1 MTSIQEKIE
10 NALEDFCGCPEC
22 AIHRN
27 HMEAVVRA
35 EAALESVEAA
45 LKHLHETGDY
55 TDAALDKSFGLIND
69 GKIKLVLW
77 IKENKHG
84 LEVYP

>member
-22 AIHRN
+22 AIYRN
-27 HMEAVVRA
+27 HMQAVVRA

-45 LKHLHETGDY
+45 LNHLHETGDY
-55 TDAALDKSFGLIND
+55 TDEALDKSFRVLLD
-69 GKIKLVLW
+69 GKIKLVWW
-77 IKENKHG
+77 IKENKDG
-84 LEVYP
+84 LGVYP

>member
-22 AIHRN
+22 AVHRN
-27 HMEAVVRA
+27 HMQAVVRA
-35 EAALESVEAA
+35 EAALESLEVA
-45 LKHLHETGDY
+45 LNHLHETGDY
-55 TDAALDKSFGLIND
+55 TDDALDKSFREVLD
-69 GKIKLVLW
+69 GKIKLACW

>member
-22 AIHRN
+22 AVHRN
-27 HMEAVVRA
+27 HMQAVVRV

-45 LKHLHETGDY
+45 LNHLHETGDY
-55 TDAALDKSFGLIND
+55 TDAALDKSFEVLLD
-69 GKIKLVLW
+69 GKIKLVWW